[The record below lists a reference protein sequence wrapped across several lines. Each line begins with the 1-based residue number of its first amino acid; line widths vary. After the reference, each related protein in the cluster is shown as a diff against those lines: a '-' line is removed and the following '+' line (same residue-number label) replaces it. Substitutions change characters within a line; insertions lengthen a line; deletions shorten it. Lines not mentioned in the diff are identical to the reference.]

1 MGMMNPPVSTATVFR
16 WAVAAT
22 VGIVLVLL
30 AFLAVWTVRDIL
42 VLALVALFIAVS
54 LDPAVRWMVRHG
66 VRRAWAVTIILLV
79 AVFIVAAVIAL
90 VGPPLVREASGLSQ
104 SVPEYVSNLDE
115 RSKTFRE
122 LSERYH
128 LNEQLNRIAAD
139 LPQRIGTSVVNFFRR
154 FLGVLASTLL
164 VLVLAIYFMADLPRL
179 RRLVPRLFPHRFQQ
193 RARLIV
199 DVVIDKVGSYM
210 IGGVLISSI
219 AATVAYLILSIFEV
233 PAALPLAMFVFL
245 CAFIPLIG
253 ASLGAIVCVIVAAI
267 ANGLWPSAAL
277 VLLCFIIY
285 QQLENYLIAPRV
297 MQGRMDL
304 PAVGV
309 LLAGLLGGTML
320 GLVGALMAIPIA
332 AALKAIMLELR
343 RTAGTPPE
351 PETPPEPPR
360 TPPGPSGPETAPKP
374 SHG

>member
-1 MGMMNPPVSTATVFR
+1 MGVMNPPVSTSTVFR

-22 VGIVLVLL
+22 AGVSLVLL
-30 AFLAVWTVRDIL
+30 SILAIWTVRDL
-42 VLALVALFIAVS
+42 VVLALVALFIAVS

-66 VRRAWAVTIILLV
+66 VRRAWAVTIILLG
-79 AVFIVAAVIAL
+79 ALMLVAAVIAL
-90 VGPPLVREASGLSQ
+90 VGPPLVREASEFSQ
-104 SVPEYVSNLDE
+104 RFPSYVSNLDE
-115 RSKTFRE
+115 RSQTFRD

-128 LNEQLNRIAAD
+128 VNEQLNKLAAD
-139 LPQRIGTSVVNFFRR
+139 LPRQMGTSVINFFRR

-164 VLVLAIYFMADLPRL
+164 VLVLAIYFMADLPRI
-179 RRLVPRLFPHRFQQ
+179 RRLVPRVFPRRFQE

-199 DVVIDKVGSYM
+199 DVVVDKVGSYM
-210 IGGVLISSI
+210 IGGLLVSSI
-219 AATVAYLILSIFEV
+219 AAIVAYLILMIFDV

-277 VLLCFIIY
+277 VLLCFLVY

-332 AALKAIMLELR
+332 AAVKAVISEVR
-343 RTAGTPPE
+343 RTAESAPE
-351 PETPPEPPR
+351 PSPPTLPEVKGGPR
-360 TPPGPSGPETAPKP
+360 PA
-374 SHG
+374 